1 MTEEQEQQENFY
13 RHSTVIVDVTK
24 ESLQQLIEYY
34 LTNQGITYEDF
45 IRKIQHDLYHL
56 CYNYYPCCSCPT
68 GTPPHSKGSRVI
80 HPPQLALFIDSAGVK
95 LPCHNP
101 TSKSAPNCC
110 CPVKGNIT
118 IQELDVTLAR
128 VMLINFLVPP
138 SSVDRKAVDDLVKI
152 RNESAHA
159 KKGKMSNEEYNQSIE
174 QISKSLLVIAKI
186 YGKETETRQRLYE
199 VCRQPFNTA
208 IYLELQTILLQ
219 QIEKDDELK
228 QIKLMLEQL
237 TKDQD
242 NIPGESVS
250 IENLLDGVTAVPGS
264 SLGNNTL
271 SSIMPRNYHVV
282 FGIEVENLT
291 KYKLENSETYLT
303 SGEISIP
310 ASDIRPGYKEAMV
323 ATKKPYWP
331 AFGICGIVS
340 WLISGCNRRLVIM
353 FTLPWPAFL
362 NYIKYTNKLSVGI
375 SDVGIT
381 EHDSKWHKTMKKLNN
396 TYPGL
401 NFKTEEY
408 INSTRPVKV
417 ADETFQVSGIMGT
430 GHQIEAKIVFKP
442 NHVDNLAQNLKQTVL
457 MRQSYK

>member
-1 MTEEQEQQENFY
+1 MNL
-13 RHSTVIVDVTK
+13 RMPKK
-24 ESLQQLIEYY
+24 EKWQMRNI
-34 LTNQGITYEDF
+34 TNQLNKF
-45 IRKIQHDLYHL
+45 
-56 CYNYYPCCSCPT
+56 
-68 GTPPHSKGSRVI
+68 
-80 HPPQLALFIDSAGVK
+80 
-95 LPCHNP
+95 
-101 TSKSAPNCC
+101 
-110 CPVKGNIT
+110 
-118 IQELDVTLAR
+118 
-128 VMLINFLVPP
+128 
-138 SSVDRKAVDDLVKI
+138 
-152 RNESAHA
+152 
-159 KKGKMSNEEYNQSIE
+159 QSPYW
-174 QISKSLLVIAKI
+174 SYIAKI

-199 VCRQPFNTA
+199 VCRQPYNTA
-208 IYLELQTILLQ
+208 TYLELQTILLQ

-228 QIKLMLEQL
+228 QIKLMLEKL

-242 NIPGESVS
+242 IIQGESVS

-264 SLGNNTL
+264 SLGNTTL

-291 KYKLENSETYLT
+291 KYKLKNSETYLT

-310 ASDIRPGYKEAMV
+310 ALDIRQGYKEAMV

-362 NYIKYTNKLSVGI
+362 NYMTYTNKLSVGI

-381 EHDSKWHKTMKKLNN
+381 EHDSKWHKAMKLNN

-408 INSTRPVKV
+408 VNSTRPVKV

-442 NHVDNLAQNLKQTVL
+442 NHVDSLAQNLKQTVL

>member
-24 ESLQQLIEYY
+24 ESLQQLTEFY
-34 LTNQGITYEDF
+34 LTNKGITYEDF
-45 IRKIQHDLYHL
+45 IKKYQHELYHL
-56 CYNYYPCCSCPT
+56 CYNYYPCCNCAT
-68 GTPPHSKGSRVI
+68 GTPPHSRGNRVL
-80 HPPQLALFIDSAGVK
+80 HPPQLALFLDSAGAK

-101 TSKSAPNCC
+101 SSKSAPNCC
-110 CPVKGNIT
+110 CPVRGNIT
-118 IQELDVTLAR
+118 LQELDVTLAR
-128 VMLINFLVPP
+128 VILINFLVPP
-138 SSVDRKAVDDLVKI
+138 SSTERKAIDDLVKI

-159 KKGKMSNEEYNQSIE
+159 KKGKMANDEFIQSIE
-174 QISKSLLVIAKI
+174 QITKSLLIIAKI
-186 YGKETETRQRLYE
+186 YGKETETKQRLRE

-208 IYLELQTILLQ
+208 IYLELQKILLQ
-219 QIEKDDELK
+219 QIERDDDLK
-228 QIKLMLEQL
+228 QVKQMLEKL
-237 TKDQD
+237 T

-250 IENLLDGVTAVPGS
+250 IDNLLDGVTAVPGS
-264 SLGNNTL
+264 SLGNATL

-310 ASDIRPGYKEAMV
+310 ASDILPGYKEAMV

-340 WLISGCNRRLVIM
+340 WLISGCDRRLVIM

-381 EHDSKWHKTMKKLNN
+381 EHDRKWHATMKKLNN
-396 TYPGL
+396 RYPGL

-408 INSTRPVKV
+408 INSARPVKV
-417 ADETFQVSGIMGT
+417 ADDTFQMSGIMGT

-442 NHVDNLAQNLKQTVL
+442 NRVEDLAQNLKQIVL
-457 MRQSYK
+457 MRQSFR